1 MAAISAPIQ
10 NLPGYD
16 IVMDA
21 WNEFAGEKLQTKDP
35 YFEKL
40 ADGTTRRRKAPEGTS
55 ASDAIVFKKI
65 LSSAWKH
72 DRCMCGCFWAD
83 WGVGQAPLISLI
95 PVIGPWIMYSLHLRL
110 NSMAEELH
118 IPATLHVKMTA
129 NVTFDFLITLVPVLG
144 AVFSYLNACSTR
156 NAALVHTYLMKRAL
170 ENQAVR
176 AILIISSFFSTLE
189 VRPTRSDS
197 KTCLLQRHD
206 RRLSLGLHRR
216 ADDLIINPSLN
227 RHKKDLGISRHRTM
241 ARSRIRVN
249 PELWRLAFDKTTII
263 LTKSHSMAFVD
274 I

>member
-1 MAAISAPIQ
+1 MAAMSAPIQ

-35 YFEKL
+35 FFEKL
-40 ADGTTRRRKAPEGTS
+40 PDGTTRRRKAPEGTS

-83 WGVGQAPLISLI
+83 WGLGQAPLISLI
-95 PVIGPWIMYSLHLRL
+95 PVLGPWIMYSLHLRL

-118 IPATLHVKMTA
+118 IPSTLHVKMAA

-144 AVFSYLNACSTR
+144 AVFSYLNACSSR

-176 AILIISSFFSTLE
+176 AILIILWHREWATTYLCMQSTLE
-189 VRPTRSDS
+189 MRPTQSDS
-197 KTCLLQRHD
+197 QLCRSQRHD
-206 RRLSLGLHRR
+206 QRTPVSH
-216 ADDLIINPSLN
+216 SLN
-227 RHKKDLGISRHRTM
+227 HHKKDLGISRHRTM
-241 ARSRIRVN
+241 ARSQTRVN
-249 PELWRLAFDKTTII
+249 PELWRLAFDRRP
-263 LTKSHSMAFVD
+263 
-274 I
+274 